1 LKEVSI
7 LLIKL
12 DTTIDELIKNKK
24 IKAKWSE
31 IESYGITEMINLLWQ
46 DEIEYGS
53 IGQATMVKD
62 KAAYQ
67 NLFEGIPYKSERGY
81 ETIIRAYID
90 TDDNIVFQSS
100 KGNVFLYETDEIDG
114 EDLKYY
120 NTGE

>member
-1 LKEVSI
+1 M
-7 LLIKL
+7 LIKL
-12 DTTIDELIKNKK
+12 DTTIEELIKNKK

-53 IGQATMVKD
+53 IGQAAMVKD
-62 KAAYQ
+62 KVAYQ
-67 NLFEGIPYKSERGY
+67 NLFEGILYKSESGY
-81 ETIIRAYID
+81 ETIIKAYID